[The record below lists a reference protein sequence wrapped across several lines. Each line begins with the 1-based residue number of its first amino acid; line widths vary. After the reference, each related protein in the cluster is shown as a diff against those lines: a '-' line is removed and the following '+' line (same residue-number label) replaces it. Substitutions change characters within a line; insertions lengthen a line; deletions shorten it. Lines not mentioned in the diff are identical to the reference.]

1 MIFDFY
7 VKASIHVS
15 LAVVSFLYLTS
26 CFLNIYIPKNLFFYV
41 FFSTIPA
48 YNFIKQSQKGEN
60 QFLRLLLVDK
70 KILWLSFVSLGCA
83 AYFGL
88 QLAANTLIGV
98 SILALL
104 VVFYTIPL
112 FPSRKNLRHFGIVK
126 ILIIGLVWT
135 GATVILPVLEVR
147 ENLVWD
153 VWIESWQRFLVI
165 LVLMVPFEI
174 RDLGVDSNEMMTI
187 PQRLGIY
194 KTRRAGILLSLI
206 FFLLTFLMDDL
217 SKSEAFGKALVAI
230 SLVTL
235 MIRLPKKQS
244 RYFASFWV
252 EALPI
257 FWAGLLY
264 VTFEIV

>member
-1 MIFDFY
+1 M
-7 VKASIHVS
+7 KASIHVS

-26 CFLNIYIPKNLFFYV
+26 CFLNIYIPKSLFFYV

-60 QFLRLLLVDK
+60 QFLRLVLVDK
-70 KILWLSFVSLGCA
+70 KTLWLSLFSLGCA
-83 AYFGL
+83 IYFGL
-88 QLAANTLIGV
+88 QLGFNTLLGI

-104 VVFYTIPL
+104 VIFYTIPL
-112 FPSRKNLRHFGIVK
+112 FPSRKNLRHFGILK

-135 GATVILPVLEVR
+135 GTTVVLPVLEVL
-147 ENLVWD
+147 ENLDWD
-153 VWIESWQRFLVI
+153 VWIESVQRFLVI

-174 RDLGVDSNEMMTI
+174 RDLSVDSNEMMTI
-187 PQRLGIY
+187 PQRLGID
-194 KTRRAGILLSLI
+194 KTRRAGILMSLI
-206 FFLLTFLMDDL
+206 FLLLTFLKDDL
-217 SKSEAFGKALVAI
+217 FPFEVYGKALIAT
-230 SLVTL
+230 SLVAL
-235 MIRLPKKQS
+235 MLRLPKKQS

-264 VTFEIV
+264 LFIELL